1 MKDIIERL
9 KKPTTICSVVVFIFW
24 LGGTW
29 VSINTRIER
38 LEEFH
43 DKIDIIQL
51 QTTLKEIQVDLTWIK
66 SELSRLNK

>member
-9 KKPTTICSVVVFIFW
+9 KKPTTICSLIVFVFW

-38 LEEFH
+38 LEEFN